1 MKHSRR
7 FGVTSATSSHVS
19 VLLAVCLTL
28 LFSPPSSADIFL
40 SEDLNISDFDGRIL
54 TCSYPEVA
62 INDTCTCAAGFTW
75 ENGLC
80 TSCEIGTYKPDD
92 GLHECTSCPE
102 HHLTFENATE
112 PEDCFCTYGYEP
124 YGTLT
129 CIVCQLGFYKDFI
142 GNNLCLS
149 CTGNAS
155 TLTQNGADVAGSTS
169 QEDCKCLP
177 GFEGTFDT
185 GCTACQVDYFKPG
198 DTPAQS
204 CTACTQLQ
212 ANLGTTGPASD
223 AASDCMCKPGFFL
236 ESNADTCIHCAPATY
251 KPEIANLLECS
262 ACPANS
268 NSTIASKSVEDC
280 ICDVGF
286 FRDVGVGAGAFSCAQ
301 CTAGFFCPGQGL
313 KQECTEHSLSTAGS
327 TSQDQCTCISSKYK
341 LADMC
346 FDCPPDFFCPG
357 DNAKHACPDNSEAR
371 GTSTSLSDC
380 VCDGGFEKQND
391 T

>member
-177 GFEGTFDT
+177 GFQGTFDT

-198 DTPAQS
+198 DTPDQG
-204 CTACTQLQ
+204 CTSCTQLQ
-212 ANLGTTGPASD
+212 ANLGTTGPASGD
-223 AASDCMCKPGFFL
+223 ASDCMCKPGFFL

-371 GTSTSLSDC
+371 GNSTSLSDC